1 MQTRVFSTWPCF
13 RPPEMKLR
21 CSCLCRPMP
30 ANCNKKNASTSE
42 VQRLHDLHAPPMTN
56 RTCPAHSSSGDT
68 IFVGVHGSSY
78 NSSPSSGGAGPLER
92 HLEAAIS
99 RMPSS
104 RQLPPETSR
113 TARPPPTVRRQ
124 DRELGLPRLHMARH
138 QNPRVGRGSPE
149 LWTSRGSHL
158 EDMPSSR
165 QLRSEIENG
174 PTHPHTV
181 RRHDLVVDDDE
192 VVKNKVD
199 DPVLPA
205 KCAGA

>member
-30 ANCNKKNASTSE
+30 ANCNKKDASTSE
-42 VQRLHDLHAPPMTN
+42 VQRLHDLQAPPMTN

-113 TARPPPTVRRQ
+113 TARPTPT
-124 DRELGLPRLHMARH
+124 LSGGMIL
-138 QNPRVGRGSPE
+138 
-149 LWTSRGSHL
+149 LWMT
-158 EDMPSSR
+158 MKSSR
-165 QLRSEIENG
+165 IKWMILFFQRNVRG
-174 PTHPHTV
+174 PKGRWNIYPTLQKRRRTHQEACG
-181 RRHDLVVDDDE
+181 RRHAAHPIPS
-192 VVKNKVD
+192 KV
-199 DPVLPA
+199 PSKV
-205 KCAGA
+205 

>member
-1 MQTRVFSTWPCF
+1 MCLQTWPCS
-13 RPPEMKLR
+13 RPQIQSANVNANSCFLNVAVFQAARDETAKLL
-21 CSCLCRPMP
+21 SMS
-30 ANCNKKNASTSE
+30 ANAG
-42 VQRLHDLHAPPMTN
+42 QLP
-56 RTCPAHSSSGDT
+56 HSSSGDT
-68 IFVGVHGSSY
+68 MFVGVHGSPY
-78 NSSPSSGGAGPLER
+78 NSPPSPGGAGPLGR

-99 RMPSS
+99 RMHSS

-158 EDMPSSR
+158 VPSSR